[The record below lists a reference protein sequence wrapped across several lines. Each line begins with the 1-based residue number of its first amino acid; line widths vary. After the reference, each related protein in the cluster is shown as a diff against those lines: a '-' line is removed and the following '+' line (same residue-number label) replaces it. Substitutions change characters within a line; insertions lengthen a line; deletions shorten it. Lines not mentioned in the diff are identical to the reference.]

1 MAPRKRKATDAP
13 QAPQVVNNNNTT
25 INNYFA
31 AAPPAAA
38 APEAAVAEEA
48 PGRWLPPR
56 SADPR
61 VSQTLGGALRIQCE
75 KCRAQ
80 KNATFVYGPEQFV
93 PENNPRDT
101 AAYGA
106 ALEALSEARAAKD
119 GAAFL
124 TARETI
130 ATLATAWC
138 APCRAIAAKSRAN
151 PTTTVGACRE
161 EWERLKAEV
170 FATCRACGA
179 QRAVEA
185 DHGDAYAANA
195 KAHAEMVATHG
206 EEAAD
211 AAYPATERKLWN
223 LSATDNYWHC
233 HGGVAAMRAEATK
246 CTPLCRACHALD
258 PSSNSAPENAG
269 GRAKAEAKEYAT
281 QHKRQSAVT
290 HAGYREDKRAYNNT
304 IKRKVGVCERPECP
318 CDGPSAGRCVP
329 GFEACYDWDHVDPTT
344 KGRSIAEIVTDCR
357 SFATAKRELLQELG
371 LPPDFDVDT
380 DDIPPVAARRCRLL
394 CRNCHITRKDWDAGP
409 SSP

>member
-1 MAPRKRKATDAP
+1 MSSRKRKAPPT
-13 QAPQVVNNNNTT
+13 QATT
-25 INNYFA
+25 INNYFSA
-31 AAPPAAA
+31 PANVTFAAP
-38 APEAAVAEEA
+38 AVAEEA

-93 PENNPRDT
+93 PEKNPRDAT
-101 AAYGA
+101 AYGA

-130 ATLATAWC
+130 ATLATAKC
-138 APCRAIAAKSRAN
+138 ATCRAIAAKSDAN
-151 PTTTVGACRE
+151 PKTKLGACRE

-195 KAHAEMVATHG
+195 KAHAKMVATHG
-206 EEAAD
+206 QEAAD
-211 AAYPATERKLWN
+211 AAYPATERKLEK
-223 LSATDNYWHC
+223 LSATNFWSN
-233 HGGVAAMRAEATK
+233 HGGVEAMRAEAAK
-246 CTPLCRACHALD
+246 CAPLCRMCHQLD
-258 PSSNSAPENAG
+258 PSSTSAPENAG
-269 GRAKAEAKEYAT
+269 GRAKAEAREHETNEQRWAAV
-281 QHKRQSAVT
+281 RQ
-290 HAGYREDKRAYNNT
+290 AGYREDKRAYNNT
-304 IKRKVGVCERPECP
+304 IKRKVGACERPECP
-318 CDGPSAGRCVP
+318 RDGPSAGRCVP
-329 GFEACYDWDHVDPTT
+329 GFEVCYDWDHVDPTS
-344 KGRSIAEIVTDCR
+344 KGRCIGDIVNDCR
-357 SFATAKRELLQELG
+357 SLPTAKRELLAELG

-380 DDIPPVAARRCRLL
+380 DDIPPVAERRCRLL
-394 CRNCHITRKDWDAGP
+394 CRNCHITRKDWDA
-409 SSP
+409 

>member
-25 INNYFA
+25 INKYFA

-61 VSQTLGGALRIQCE
+61 VSQTRGGALRIQCDNCFGR
-75 KCRAQ
+75 KAH
-80 KNATFVYGPEQFV
+80 GPEQFV
-93 PENNPRDT
+93 PSEKNPRDA
-101 AAYGA
+101 AAYTKA
-106 ALEALSEARAAKD
+106 VEALAEARAAKD

-130 ATLATAWC
+130 ATLATTKC
-138 APCRAIAAKSRAN
+138 APCRASQTKSQAN
-151 PTTTVGACRE
+151 PTTKLGACRA

-170 FATCRACGA
+170 FATCRRCGA

-195 KAHAEMVATHG
+195 KAHAAMVRTHG

-211 AAYPATERKLWN
+211 AAYPATERKLEK
-223 LSATDNYWHC
+223 LSATNFWSN
-233 HGGVAAMRAEATK
+233 HGGVEAMRAEAAK
-246 CTPLCRACHALD
+246 CAPLCRMCHQLD
-258 PSSNSAPENAG
+258 PSSTSAPENAG
-269 GRAKAEAKEYAT
+269 GRAKAEAREHETNEQRWAAV
-281 QHKRQSAVT
+281 RQ
-290 HAGYREDKRAYNNT
+290 AGYREDKRAYNNT
-304 IKRKVGVCERPECP
+304 IQREVGACERPECP
-318 CDGPSAGRCVP
+318 RDGPSAGRCVP
-329 GFEACYDWDHVDPTT
+329 GFEVCYDWDHVDPTS
-344 KGRSIAEIVTDCR
+344 KGRSIAEIVNDNR
-357 SFATAKRELLQELG
+357 SFATAKRELLAELG

-380 DDIPPVAARRCRLL
+380 DDIPPVAERRCRLL
-394 CRNCHITRKDWDAGP
+394 CKNCHKTRKDWDAEP
-409 SSP
+409 SSL